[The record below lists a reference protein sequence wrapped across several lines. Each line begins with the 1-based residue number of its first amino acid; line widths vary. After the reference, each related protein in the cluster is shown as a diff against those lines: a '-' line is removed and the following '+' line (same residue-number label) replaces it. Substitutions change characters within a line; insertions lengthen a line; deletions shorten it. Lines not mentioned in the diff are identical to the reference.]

1 MEKQGKYTLKKE
13 LALCFTLILI
23 GFLDW
28 LTTVL
33 GLVYFGAVEV
43 NPLFAGLTETN
54 ILAFSGVKLSVAVL
68 VGLMFYKAY
77 MIEGT
82 PRINSGL
89 EKRFIDSGCFISLI
103 ALTVVVTNNILAVVR
118 IL

>member
-1 MEKQGKYTLKKE
+1 MLV
-13 LALCFTLILI
+13 LM

-28 LTTVL
+28 LTTIL

-82 PRINSGL
+82 PRINLGL
-89 EKRFIDSGCFISLI
+89 EKRFIDSGCFVSLM
-103 ALTVVVTNNILAVVR
+103 ALTAVVTNNILAVVR

>member
-33 GLVYFGAVEV
+33 GLVYFG
-43 NPLFAGLTETN
+43 GG
-54 ILAFSGVKLSVAVL
+54 SKSSVC
-68 VGLMFYKAY
+68 
-77 MIEGT
+77 
-82 PRINSGL
+82 RL
-89 EKRFIDSGCFISLI
+89 ERDEHSDF
-103 ALTVVVTNNILAVVR
+103 
-118 IL
+118 